1 MAALE
6 TPWLMS
12 MSPAAAQA
20 AAPAGAPFGSPTTA
34 LSSSPTYATFV
45 APGSSHIHQTSPLL
59 TQTPPTVTRAL
70 SLAYPYIV
78 AADRAAALLTW
89 TSSDI
94 WASFLVVAAWSG
106 IVLHWETL
114 VRYCGHLLAVGGV
127 AAYVYFHSAV
137 DKEQREHPTLD
148 AIVHSL
154 TTLTTRLDLFFSP
167 VTTLSLTTRDLTR
180 LLFTTLFLSP
190 LYVILTFYVLT
201 PRIILLLAGVFVLT
215 YHSLPARVTRTILWR
230 SRSARLVTFYLTGL
244 DFSRRR
250 RSRSMGPSVPST
262 ARPTRSSSHSSGEI
276 ATAPQS
282 YSASLVGDVAQSISQ
297 RPYNARV
304 QNEHSDAVRFTYVV
318 YENQRKWLGIG
329 WTSNLLAYE
338 RTAWTD
344 EFLNDCPSPDEFTLP
359 DAEGTGM
366 RWKWVDNQ
374 WRLDETNGDEEGW
387 LYYDNTWKKPS
398 KEDAFGKY
406 TRRRRWVRNA
416 ELVEDEELLATE
428 TEVFDHVPVE
438 GDSEDY
444 KPEIERKVE
453 ENSATSVDLHVA
465 NDKAI
470 SANASHSVA
479 TTGPNAGSSSAHDT
493 WQELKKRTMLRHA
506 KKESAGDAS
515 VSSEAANEKD
525 NST

>member
-59 TQTPPTVTRAL
+59 AQTPPAVTRAL

-114 VRYCGHLLAVGGV
+114 VQYGGHLLAVGGV

-137 DKEQREHPTLD
+137 DKEQQEHPTLD
-148 AIVHSL
+148 AIIHTL
-154 TTLTTRLDLFFSP
+154 TTLTTRLDMFFSP
-167 VTTLSLTTRDLTR
+167 VTNLSLTTRDLSR

-190 LYVILTFYVLT
+190 LYIMLTFYILT
-201 PRIILLLAGVFVLT
+201 PRIILLLVGVFVLT

-230 SRSARLVTFYLTGL
+230 SRSARLITFYLTGL
-244 DFSRRR
+244 DFSRRK
-250 RSRSMGPSVPST
+250 RSRSIALAVPST
-262 ARPTRSSSHSSGEI
+262 ARPSRSSLSHLSAEI
-276 ATAPQS
+276 ATVSQS
-282 YSASLVGDVAQSISQ
+282 YSTSLAEDVAHSINQ
-297 RPYNARV
+297 RPSNAHV
-304 QNEHSDAVRFTYVV
+304 QNQHADGVRFTYVV

-329 WTSNLLAYE
+329 WTANLLAYE

-344 EFLNDCPSPDEFTLP
+344 EFLNECPSPDEFTLP

-374 WRLDETNGDEEGW
+374 WRVDESNGDEEGW

-406 TRRRRWVRNA
+406 TRRRRWIRNA

-428 TEVFDHVPVE
+428 TEVLEHVPIE

-444 KPEIERKVE
+444 KPEIERKE
-453 ENSATSVDLHVA
+453 EEKSTASMDHDVDTANAANTSNSQSAVNS
-465 NDKAI
+465 
-470 SANASHSVA
+470 SAN
-479 TTGPNAGSSSAHDT
+479 GGSSMHDT

-506 KKESAGDAS
+506 KKESTGEAS
-515 VSSEAANEKD
+515 VVSGSSDEK
-525 NST
+525 

>member
-1 MAALE
+1 
-6 TPWLMS
+6 
-12 MSPAAAQA
+12 MSPAAAHA

-59 TQTPPTVTRAL
+59 AQTPPAVTRAL

-78 AADRAAALLTW
+78 AADRAVALLTW

-114 VRYCGHLLAVGGV
+114 VQYGGHLLAVGGV

-137 DKEQREHPTLD
+137 DREQLEHPTLD
-148 AIVHSL
+148 AIVHTL
-154 TTLTTRLDLFFSP
+154 TTLTTRLDMFFSP
-167 VTTLSLTTRDLTR
+167 VTNLSLTTRDLSR

-190 LYVILTFYVLT
+190 LYIIITFYILT
-201 PRIILLLAGVFVLT
+201 PRIILLLLGAFVLT

-230 SRSARLVTFYLTGL
+230 SRSARLLTFYLTGL
-244 DFSRRR
+244 DFSRRK
-250 RSRSMGPSVPST
+250 RSRSIAL
-262 ARPTRSSSHSSGEI
+262 ART
-276 ATAPQS
+276 
-282 YSASLVGDVAQSISQ
+282 
-297 RPYNARV
+297 NAHV
-304 QNEHSDAVRFTYVV
+304 QHADGVRFTYVV

-329 WTSNLLAYE
+329 WTANLLAYE

-374 WRLDETNGDEEGW
+374 WRVDESNGDEEGW

-406 TRRRRWVRNA
+406 TRRRRWIRIA

-428 TEVFDHVPVE
+428 TEVLEHVPIE

-444 KPEIERKVE
+444 KPEIERKE
-453 ENSATSVDLHVA
+453 EEKSAASTDHDVDTASAANTSNSGSAVNA
-465 NDKAI
+465 
-470 SANASHSVA
+470 SAN
-479 TTGPNAGSSSAHDT
+479 G
-493 WQELKKRTMLRHA
+493 KRTMLRHA
-506 KKESAGDAS
+506 KKESTGEAS
-515 VSSEAANEKD
+515 VVSGSSDEK
-525 NST
+525 

>member
-1 MAALE
+1 
-6 TPWLMS
+6 

-59 TQTPPTVTRAL
+59 AQTPPAVTRAL

-114 VRYCGHLLAVGGV
+114 VQYGGHLLAVGGV

-137 DKEQREHPTLD
+137 DKEQQEHPTLD
-148 AIVHSL
+148 AIIHTL
-154 TTLTTRLDLFFSP
+154 TTLTTRLDMFFLP
-167 VTTLSLTTRDLTR
+167 VTNLSLTTRDLSR

-190 LYVILTFYVLT
+190 LYIMLTFYILT
-201 PRIILLLAGVFVLT
+201 PRIILLLVGVFVLT

-230 SRSARLVTFYLTGL
+230 SRSARLITFYLTGL
-244 DFSRRR
+244 DFSRRK
-250 RSRSMGPSVPST
+250 RSRSIALVRPS
-262 ARPTRSSSHSSGEI
+262 
-276 ATAPQS
+276 
-282 YSASLVGDVAQSISQ
+282 
-297 RPYNARV
+297 NAHV
-304 QNEHSDAVRFTYVV
+304 QNQHADGVRFTYVV

-329 WTSNLLAYE
+329 WTANLLAYE

-344 EFLNDCPSPDEFTLP
+344 EFLNECPSPDEFTLP

-374 WRLDETNGDEEGW
+374 WRIDESNGDEEGW

-406 TRRRRWVRNA
+406 TRRRRWIRNA

-428 TEVFDHVPVE
+428 TEVLEHVPIE

-444 KPEIERKVE
+444 KPEIERKE
-453 ENSATSVDLHVA
+453 EEKSIASMDHDVDTANAANSSNSQSAVNS
-465 NDKAI
+465 
-470 SANASHSVA
+470 SAN
-479 TTGPNAGSSSAHDT
+479 GGSSMHDT

-506 KKESAGDAS
+506 KKESTGEVS
-515 VSSEAANEKD
+515 VVSGSSDEK
-525 NST
+525 

>member
-1 MAALE
+1 
-6 TPWLMS
+6 

-59 TQTPPTVTRAL
+59 AQTPPAVTRAL

-114 VRYCGHLLAVGGV
+114 VQYGGHLLAVGGV

-137 DKEQREHPTLD
+137 DKEQQEHPTLD
-148 AIVHSL
+148 AIIHTL
-154 TTLTTRLDLFFSP
+154 TTLTTRLDMFFSP
-167 VTTLSLTTRDLTR
+167 VTNLSLTTRDLSR

-190 LYVILTFYVLT
+190 LYIMLTFYILT
-201 PRIILLLAGVFVLT
+201 PRIILLLVGVFVLT

-230 SRSARLVTFYLTGL
+230 SRSARLITFYLTGL
-244 DFSRRR
+244 DFSRRK
-250 RSRSMGPSVPST
+250 RSRSIAL
-262 ARPTRSSSHSSGEI
+262 ARPS
-276 ATAPQS
+276 
-282 YSASLVGDVAQSISQ
+282 
-297 RPYNARV
+297 NALV
-304 QNEHSDAVRFTYVV
+304 QNQHADGVRFTYVV

-329 WTSNLLAYE
+329 WTANLLAYE

-344 EFLNDCPSPDEFTLP
+344 EFLNECPSPDEFTLP

-374 WRLDETNGDEEGW
+374 WRVDESNGDEEGW

-406 TRRRRWVRNA
+406 TRRRRWIRNA

-428 TEVFDHVPVE
+428 TEVLEHVPIE

-444 KPEIERKVE
+444 KPEIERKE
-453 ENSATSVDLHVA
+453 EEKSTASMDHDVD
-465 NDKAI
+465 
-470 SANASHSVA
+470 SANAANTSNSQSAVNSSA
-479 TTGPNAGSSSAHDT
+479 NGGSSMHDT

-506 KKESAGDAS
+506 KKESTGDAS
-515 VSSEAANEKD
+515 VVSGSSDEK
-525 NST
+525 

>member
-45 APGSSHIHQTSPLL
+45 APGSSHIQQTSPLL

-70 SLAYPYIV
+70 SLSYPYIV

-114 VRYCGHLLAVGGV
+114 VRYFGHLLAVGGV

-250 RSRSMGPSVPST
+250 RSRSM
-262 ARPTRSSSHSSGEI
+262 
-276 ATAPQS
+276 AP
-282 YSASLVGDVAQSISQ
+282 AVISQ

-329 WTSNLLAYE
+329 WTANLLAYE

-374 WRLDETNGDEEGW
+374 WRVDETNGDEEGW

-416 ELVEDEELLATE
+416 ELVEDEELQSPA
-428 TEVFDHVPVE
+428 
-438 GDSEDY
+438 
-444 KPEIERKVE
+444 
-453 ENSATSVDLHVA
+453 
-465 NDKAI
+465 
-470 SANASHSVA
+470 AS
-479 TTGPNAGSSSAHDT
+479 GPNGGGSSAHDT

-506 KKESAGDAS
+506 KKDSAGDAS
-515 VSSEAANEKD
+515 VSSESANEKD